1 MKTKM
6 GRSTAKCFIVVVV
19 DHICGCSLERLFASE
34 MERRVDGQE
43 AKGGKEIYTSVES
56 HE

>member
-6 GRSTAKCFIVVVV
+6 ARSTAKCFINIVV
-19 DHICGCSLERLFASE
+19 DGFRGCRLERLFA
-34 MERRVDGQE
+34 RDGKISGWAGSRE
-43 AKGGKEIYTSVES
+43 DRKYTSVES